1 MFDVRPYYAHGCFCL
16 QVCPEDT
23 LLVLDA
29 QRLEFSPVDL
39 PPPLGSCKWDMA
51 IVEAA
56 EARLGMLTI
65 SEHTEAGVYK
75 YHLVYDVLHP
85 KDENGANQW
94 QSKSAIPLPVNYR
107 YSILGVAGGYL
118 LLIGYPQQNRL
129 VLDYFSLNLQTFQIE
144 WFCQT
149 GRCAITSDLYAD
161 LPLSL
166 APPTI

>member
-1 MFDVRPYYAHGCFCL
+1 M
-16 QVCPEDT
+16 
-23 LLVLDA
+23 LDA

-39 PPPLGSCKWDMA
+39 PPPLGSCTWDMA

-85 KDENGANQW
+85 KDENGTNQW

-107 YSILGVAGGYL
+107 YGILGVAGGYL
-118 LLIGYPQQNRL
+118 LLTGYPQDNRPIS
-129 VLDYFSLNLQTFQIE
+129 YFSLNLQTMKLERFSRKEFMMPLLGQ
-144 WFCQT
+144 
-149 GRCAITSDLYAD
+149 LYVGF
-161 LPLSL
+161 PPSLS
-166 APPTI
+166 PPTI

>member
-1 MFDVRPYYAHGCFCL
+1 
-16 QVCPEDT
+16 
-23 LLVLDA
+23 
-29 QRLEFSPVDL
+29 
-39 PPPLGSCKWDMA
+39 MA

-56 EARLGMLTI
+56 EGRLGMLTI

-107 YSILGVAGGYL
+107 YGILGVAGGYL

-149 GRCAITSDLYAD
+149 GRCAITSDLVYISILYFGKWSCINAD
-161 LPLSL
+161 AAKLLFTLIILILIALSYRNTTEIVISITVC
-166 APPTI
+166 AS